1 MSSLSSSDIQLI
13 EILTSTSNQLNR
25 YLSLFIFFF
34 GIIGNILNIII
45 LSQRTLRSNPCI
57 FLFLI
62 SSISNLISILFG
74 LTPRI
79 MSGWYGDLTHT
90 NRYYCK
96 LCAFIVVTS
105 RTIAFW
111 LIMLATID
119 RWILSLNNAQR
130 RQLSTLKNAQRGSVF
145 IIILSILIYL
155 HILYCYESNLL
166 DTPSKCYGKT
176 VSCRFLTDIIYACC
190 SISLPF
196 ILMIIFGLITISN
209 IHHTHSYTSWS
220 LNLIKYNKKNDV
232 SIFINEQKKRWKK
245 IDRYLRGMLFLQ
257 VILLICLTLPQTIHK
272 LYSTLTLYEQ
282 KSEVRDN
289 IDRFLY
295 KFGSLLPYVA
305 NGMPFYIYTLTGGK
319 IFRNT
324 LKKMIS
330 HNG

>member
-1 MSSLSSSDIQLI
+1 
-13 EILTSTSNQLNR
+13 
-25 YLSLFIFFF
+25 
-34 GIIGNILNIII
+34 
-45 LSQRTLRSNPCI
+45 
-57 FLFLI
+57 
-62 SSISNLISILFG
+62 
-74 LTPRI
+74 
-79 MSGWYGDLTHT
+79 
-90 NRYYCK
+90 
-96 LCAFIVVTS
+96 
-105 RTIAFW
+105 
-111 LIMLATID
+111 
-119 RWILSLNNAQR
+119 
-130 RQLSTLKNAQRGSVF
+130 
-145 IIILSILIYL
+145 
-155 HILYCYESNLL
+155 
-166 DTPSKCYGKT
+166 
-176 VSCRFLTDIIYACC
+176 
-190 SISLPF
+190 
-196 ILMIIFGLITISN
+196 MIIFGLITISN